1 MIVNLFP
8 LPIFPAKLECCVC
21 TTRKYMVSI
30 YFINYNSRI
39 SFCAA
44 VWTNVSPIN
53 RKIHRVRLRI
63 RFEAKK
69 YRGRGGNTCSDIGRN
84 TVWKELQVIL
94 QISREWEMAWC
105 FSEMRLAVHLHV
117 CLFNLL
123 QFIGL
128 WFFFFFLHSFNLYWI
143 FQKGTVKSKEMFTF
157 GLGLCQK
164 VGQYL
169 ELRLLSPTLLMI
181 FESPNN
187 ISIQFCAGS
196 SSTHVILGL
205 GASVCVFLYVA

>member
-128 WFFFFFLHSFNLYWI
+128 WFFFFFCTVLIYTEFFRKAQWKVRKCSLLAWDFAKKLVNIWNSGYWA
-143 FQKGTVKSKEMFTF
+143 QH
-157 GLGLCQK
+157 C
-164 VGQYL
+164 
-169 ELRLLSPTLLMI
+169 
-181 FESPNN
+181 
-187 ISIQFCAGS
+187 
-196 SSTHVILGL
+196 
-205 GASVCVFLYVA
+205 